1 MNTNNY
7 IEQNQTETPIGV
19 GYLLLMEILLAIPVI
34 GFIVTLICSFTANTK
49 SKKNYFRANLV
60 LMSIVYIIVVL
71 LLIALAAAGELPF
84 NQGSVVN

>member
-7 IEQNQTETPIGV
+7 IAQNQTEAPIGI
-19 GYLLLMEILLAIPVI
+19 GYLVLMEILLAIPVV
-34 GFIVTLICSFTANTK
+34 GLIVALICSFTANTK

-60 LMSIVYIIVVL
+60 ILIIAYIIGIL
-71 LLIALAAAGELPF
+71 AIIGLAAAGELPF

>member
-7 IEQNQTETPIGV
+7 IAQDQTEAPIGI
-19 GYLLLMEILLAIPVI
+19 GYLVLMEIVLAIPIVGLIVALI
-34 GFIVTLICSFTANTK
+34 GSFTANQQ

-60 LMSIVYIIVVL
+60 LMSIVYIIVIL

-84 NQGSVVN
+84 NQGNVVN